1 MVIYLKGISEEGLL
15 FNGNVKVINASLK
28 FLIQVTIKKRKLN
41 LYKNQIYI
49 ANLKNFSNQRS
60 GSASVAFLI

>member
-28 FLIQVTIKKRKLN
+28 FLIQVAIKKGNSISTKI
-41 LYKNQIYI
+41 K
-49 ANLKNFSNQRS
+49 FT
-60 GSASVAFLI
+60 